1 MQMLVPES
9 LKEEIK
15 KLYHDVPSAGHLPLH
30 FTSGASFLDLEG
42 LRAAHDSQELQYF
55 VT

>member
-1 MQMLVPES
+1 MGQICLSIPLQGVPT
-9 LKEEIK
+9 
-15 KLYHDVPSAGHLPLH
+15 LH

-42 LRAAHDSQELQYF
+42 FRAAHDSQELQYF